1 MTQGPSTLSV
11 HPTGDQLAVDPV
23 APTGP
28 TTLDTFAGFVK
39 VEWEEVSPL
48 TAFGQMAY
56 FIEFLK
62 VSGRFDAWVA
72 DCPLSYTSG
81 NAPLVRDVLG
91 TLMLSIL
98 SGHKRYA
105 HITALRSDGV
115 LPELLGM
122 RKIVSEDSARRAAKV
137 DPMVALRAD

>member
-1 MTQGPSTLSV
+1 MTQGPSTLFV

-23 APTGP
+23 APTGH

-39 VEWEEVSPL
+39 VEWEEASPL

-62 VSGRFDAWVA
+62 VSDRFDAWVA

-122 RKIVSEDSARRAAKV
+122 RKIVSEDSARRAA
-137 DPMVALRAD
+137 